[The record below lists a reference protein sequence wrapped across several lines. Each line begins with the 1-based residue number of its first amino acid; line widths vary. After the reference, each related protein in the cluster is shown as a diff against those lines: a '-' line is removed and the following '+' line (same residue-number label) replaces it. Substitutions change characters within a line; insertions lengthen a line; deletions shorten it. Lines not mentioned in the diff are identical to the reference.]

1 MQIDVRVRNPLEV
14 IGDDARSAEELGAD
28 GILNAEIEEDPFP
41 GLALAAARTERVAFG
56 PAVAVAFARSPMVVA
71 YQAYHLQR
79 FSKGRFLLGL
89 GSQIRP
95 HIERRYS
102 MPWSKPTARMK
113 EFVSALHAIWHA
125 WDTGE
130 PLAFEGE
137 FYTHTL
143 MAPMMS
149 PTRNTYG
156 PPKVY
161 LAAVGPQMLRVT
173 GEVADGLFP
182 HAFMTERY
190 LREVIVPTLREGQ
203 RAAGR
208 PDAAVEI
215 AVSSLIATDETEFEA
230 ARAQI
235 AFYASTLA
243 YRPVLDLHG
252 WGALQDELHP
262 LSKQGRWSELAP
274 LVPDEIV
281 HAMTVVGSNA
291 EIAKGLR
298 ARFEGVA
305 DRLNFYVPGDVPPPS
320 RYAALI
326 SELHS

>member
-14 IGDDARSAEELGAD
+14 IGDDASSAEELGAD

-41 GLALAAARTERVAFG
+41 GLALAAARTKRVAFG
-56 PAVAVAFARSPMVVA
+56 PAVAVAFARTPMTVA
-71 YQAYHLQR
+71 YPAYQLQR
-79 FSKGRFLLGL
+79 FSRGRFLLGL

-102 MPWSKPTARMK
+102 MPWSSPAARMK
-113 EFVSALHAIWHA
+113 EFVSALHAIWNS

-130 PLAFEGE
+130 PLTHDGE

-149 PTRNTYG
+149 PTRHDHG
-156 PPKVY
+156 PPKIF
-161 LAAVGPQMLRVT
+161 LAAVGPRMLRVT

-190 LREVIVPTLREGQ
+190 LREIVVPTVRDGQ
-203 RAAGR
+203 RAESR
-208 PDAAVEI
+208 PDDAVEI

-262 LSKQGRWSELAP
+262 LSKQGRWVEMAP
-274 LVPDEIV
+274 LVPDDIV

-291 EIAKGLR
+291 EIANGLR

-320 RYAALI
+320 RYAELI
-326 SELHS
+326 SELCV

>member
-102 MPWSKPTARMK
+102 MPWSRPTARMK
-113 EFVSALHAIWHA
+113 EFVSALHAIWHS

-130 PLAFEGE
+130 PPAHDGE

-143 MAPMMS
+143 MTPMMS
-149 PTRNTYG
+149 PTRNAYG
-156 PPKVY
+156 PPKVF
-161 LAAVGPQMLRVT
+161 LAAVGPQMLRVA

-190 LREVIVPTLREGQ
+190 LREVVVPTLREGQ
-203 RAAGR
+203 HVAGR
-208 PDAAVEI
+208 PDDAVEI
-215 AVSSLIATDETEFEA
+215 AVSSLIATDEAEFEA

-235 AFYASTLA
+235 GFYASTLA

-262 LSKQGRWSELAP
+262 LSKQGRWHEMTP
-274 LVPDEIV
+274 LVPDEVV
-281 HAMTVVGSNA
+281 HAMTVTGSNA

-320 RYAALI
+320 RYADLI
-326 SELHS
+326 REVRT

>member
-1 MQIDVRVRNPLEV
+1 
-14 IGDDARSAEELGAD
+14 
-28 GILNAEIEEDPFP
+28 
-41 GLALAAARTERVAFG
+41 
-56 PAVAVAFARSPMVVA
+56 
-71 YQAYHLQR
+71 
-79 FSKGRFLLGL
+79 
-89 GSQIRP
+89 
-95 HIERRYS
+95 
-102 MPWSKPTARMK
+102 
-113 EFVSALHAIWHA
+113 
-125 WDTGE
+125 
-130 PLAFEGE
+130 
-137 FYTHTL
+137 

-149 PTRNTYG
+149 PKPNTYG
-156 PPKVY
+156 RPKIY

-190 LREVIVPTLREGQ
+190 LREVIAPTLREGQ

-208 PDAAVEI
+208 PDDAVEI

-274 LVPDEIV
+274 LVPDEVV

-320 RYAALI
+320 RYADLI
-326 SELHS
+326 REVRT

>member
-14 IGDDARSAEELGAD
+14 IGDDARLAEELGAD

-56 PAVAVAFARSPMVVA
+56 PAVAVAFARTPMTVA
-71 YQAYHLQR
+71 YPAYHLQR
-79 FSKGRFLLGL
+79 FSHGRFILGL

-95 HIERRYS
+95 HIERRYG
-102 MPWSKPTARMK
+102 MPWSRPAARMK
-113 EFVSALHAIWHA
+113 EFVSALRANWHT

-130 PLAFEGE
+130 PLDFQGE

-156 PPKVY
+156 SPKVY
-161 LAAVGPQMLRVT
+161 LAAVGQQMLRVT

-182 HAFMTERY
+182 HAFVTERY
-190 LREVIVPTLREGQ
+190 LREVVVPTVREGS

-208 PDAAVEI
+208 PEDAVEI
-215 AVSSLIATDETEFEA
+215 AVSSLIATDEAEFEA

-235 AFYASTLA
+235 GFYASTLA

-262 LSKQGRWSELAP
+262 LSKAGRWSEMTP
-274 LVPDEIV
+274 LVPDEVV
-281 HAMTVVGSNA
+281 HAMTVTGSNA

-298 ARFEGVA
+298 TRFDGVA

-320 RYAALI
+320 RYGDLI
-326 SELHS
+326 AELNR

>member
-14 IGDDARSAEELGAD
+14 IGDDARQAEELGAD

-41 GLALAAARTERVAFG
+41 GLALAAARTRRVTFG
-56 PAVAVAFARSPMVVA
+56 PAVAVAFARTPMTVA
-71 YQAYHLQR
+71 YPAYHLQR
-79 FSKGRFLLGL
+79 FSRGRFVLGL

-95 HIERRYS
+95 HIERRYG
-102 MPWSKPTARMK
+102 MPWSRPAARMK
-113 EFVSALHAIWHA
+113 EFVSAVRAIWHT

-130 PLAFEGE
+130 PLDHDGE
-137 FYTHTL
+137 FYRHTL

-149 PTRNTYG
+149 PTRNGFG

-161 LAAVGPQMLRVT
+161 LAAVGQQMLRVT

-182 HAFMTERY
+182 HAFVTERY
-190 LREVIVPTLREGQ
+190 LREVVVPAVRDGS

-208 PDAAVEI
+208 PDDAVEI

-262 LSKQGRWSELAP
+262 LSKQGRWGEMTP
-274 LVPDEIV
+274 LVPDEVV
-281 HAMTVVGSNA
+281 HAMTVTGSNA

-298 ARFEGVA
+298 TRFDGVA

-320 RYAALI
+320 RYADLI
-326 SELHS
+326 AELNR